1 MLLKGQLRR
10 MARALPGFL
19 NPRKI
24 TKHAVVGGALAAA
37 ALSFSPDTA
46 RAQSQQGEGSDYHV
60 VDQGDTLWDLSGS
73 YYGDSYEWPRV
84 WSYNPHI
91 TNPHW
96 IYPGDIVYLRPATEG
111 EGEQMAGAGGQQQGS
126 SDEASQQLDRGMYL
140 PLAGFIVEERPEYVG
155 RIVASPKEATML
167 AQGDTAWV
175 GFGEDSYSEKEKDE
189 IDEKDRKEFKDAGEV
204 ARGQKY
210 AVVREAGEIKDED
223 GESIGHK
230 YLVLGAIQITKVN
243 EKYLDE
249 AHVTQSWR
257 EMERGDLL
265 VPYERQ
271 LKAVKATKADEDEP
285 GARIVDT
292 IQPGSVYAEHH
303 YVFVNKGAADGVR
316 PGNRMFIYQRDE
328 GLHRPDMGE
337 VPEEIPWQRVGQVM
351 VIDVTEGYST
361 AIITNS
367 KREVEVGDRLEMYG
381 GY

>member
-1 MLLKGQLRR
+1 MLSKGQLRR
-10 MARALPGFL
+10 IARALPGFL
-19 NPRKI
+19 DPRKV
-24 TKHAVVGGALAAA
+24 TRHAILGGALAAA

-46 RAQSQQGEGSDYHV
+46 HAQSNQGEGSDYHV
-60 VDQGDTLWDLSGS
+60 VDQGDTLWDLSGR

-96 IYPGDIVYLRPATEG
+96 IYPGDIVYLRPATDG
-111 EGEQMAGAGGQQQGS
+111 EGQQMAGASDQQQGGQN
-126 SDEASQQLDRGMYL
+126 ARQQLDRGMYL
-140 PLAGFIVEERPEYVG
+140 PLAGFIVDERPEYSG

-167 AQGDTAWV
+167 AEGDVAWV
-175 GFGEDSYSEKEKDE
+175 GFGDEGYSKKEKEEMDEDDRQELKDS
-189 IDEKDRKEFKDAGEV
+189 EV
-204 ARGQKY
+204 TEGQKF
-210 AVVREAGEIKDED
+210 AVVREAGEIKDDD
-223 GESIGHK
+223 GETIGHK
-230 YLVLGAIQITKVN
+230 YLVLGAVQITKVN
-243 EKYLDE
+243 EKYLEE
-249 AHVTQSWR
+249 ARVTQSWR

-265 VPYERQ
+265 IPYERQ

-292 IQPGSVYAEHH
+292 LQPGSVYGEHH

-328 GLHRPDMGE
+328 GLHRDYMGE
-337 VPEEIPWQRVGQVM
+337 VSEEIPWQRVGQVM

-361 AIITNS
+361 AVITNS
-367 KREVEVGDRLEMYG
+367 KREIEVGDRLEMYG